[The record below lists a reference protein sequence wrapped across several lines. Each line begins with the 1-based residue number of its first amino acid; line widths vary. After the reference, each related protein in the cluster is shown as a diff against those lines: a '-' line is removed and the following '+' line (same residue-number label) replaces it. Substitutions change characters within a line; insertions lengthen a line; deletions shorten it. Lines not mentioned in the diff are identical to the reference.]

1 MFRNIALFICDMQI
15 KVLPHIKR
23 SDTIVKN
30 VNTLIEANN
39 KYREVTNKLH
49 DIKNKIDD
57 RKKIYDDDRKKIYD
71 DDRKK
76 IYDDDRKKIYD
87 DDRKKI
93 YGYYGDITHEIIN
106 KKGYYGDITNTHQ
119 INKNSPIYVG
129 ELLPEKLGSTTPIIL
144 NNLPKID
151 TYISEKSTYSMFDR
165 ILSKKMRKDEI
176 DTILLT
182 GVQTEWC
189 ISQTAE
195 DYKKEGYEVIVVS
208 DAVGSTNED
217 EHKEALERLDRKD
230 IKLTTCHG
238 WIVDRLKTTEDPLSK
253 WYVNKLKQNIRELK

>member
-49 DIKNKIDD
+49 DIKNKI
-57 RKKIYDDDRKKIYD
+57 
-71 DDRKK
+71 
-76 IYDDDRKKIYD
+76 DDRKKIYD